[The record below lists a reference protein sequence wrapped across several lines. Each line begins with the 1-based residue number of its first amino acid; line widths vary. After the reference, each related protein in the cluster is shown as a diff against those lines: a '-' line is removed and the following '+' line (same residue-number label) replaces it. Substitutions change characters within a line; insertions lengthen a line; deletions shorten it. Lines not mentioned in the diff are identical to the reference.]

1 MRRDRARL
9 AVYALG
15 GVYLLFLA
23 WELFQGLSTAGS
35 EKPLMLV
42 FIVLFTLIGVAAV
55 GIGIYSGWKQIK
67 GLSAAGDVP
76 AETQEIAEETS
87 EEAPEEIKALEENPD
102 DSREQE

>member
-1 MRRDRARL
+1 MRRDKARL

-42 FIVLFTLIGVAAV
+42 FIILFTLIGAAAV
-55 GIGIYSGWKQIK
+55 GMGIYSGWKQAK
-67 GLSAAGDVP
+67 GLSVAEEAS
-76 AETQEIAEETS
+76 AETEEDEMT
-87 EEAPEEIKALEENPD
+87 EEAPEEIEALEENPD

>member
-1 MRRDRARL
+1 MRRDKARM

-42 FIVLFTLIGVAAV
+42 FIVLFALIGAAAV
-55 GIGIYSGWKQIK
+55 GMGVYSGWKQAK
-67 GLSAAGDVP
+67 GLSVP
-76 AETQEIAEETS
+76 ETIPTEAKDAETAEEMEVT
-87 EEAPEEIKALEENPD
+87 EEPENNPND
-102 DSREQE
+102 ISEQE

>member
-42 FIVLFTLIGVAAV
+42 FIVLFTLIGAAAV
-55 GIGIYSGWKQIK
+55 GIGIYSGWKQVK
-67 GLSAAGDVP
+67 GLSKTGDVT
-76 AETQEIAEETS
+76 A
-87 EEAPEEIKALEENPD
+87 ENPD